1 MQMLDNSFGICVCGL
16 NGSGKTT
23 LAKALSQKI
32 NFCHFDIEDY
42 YFGNKNGVP
51 YAQARTRDQV
61 EALLMEDIQKNPK
74 FVFSAVNGN
83 FNEAITSKYKLVI
96 YLSAPLDERMR
107 RIKQRAYD
115 KFGNRVL
122 EGGDMYGQEQKF
134 FEICVGRSDEKIVKW
149 LEALSCPVMRLDG
162 TEKIENNTNR
172 ILSEIKNMGQI

>member
-1 MQMLDNSFGICVCGL
+1 MPDKNFGICVCGL

-23 LAKALSQKI
+23 LAKAISQKI
-32 NFCHFDIEDY
+32 NFCHFDVEDY
-42 YFGNKNGVP
+42 YFGGKNGVP
-51 YAQARTRDQV
+51 YAQARTREQV
-61 EALLMEDIQKNPK
+61 EALLFKDIQKYPR

-122 EGGDMYGQEQKF
+122 LGGDMYEQEQKF
-134 FEICVGRSDEKIVKW
+134 FDFCAGRSDEKIVKW
-149 LEALSCPVMRLDG
+149 LETLSCPVMRLYG
-162 TEKIENNTNR
+162 TEKIENNVNI
-172 ILSEIKNMGQI
+172 ILSVIKNMGQLN